1 MADVD
6 LAEQLLLKPP
16 QRISFQVENKH
27 RKFQPEDKK
36 LAQYYMCEEG
46 PGMKATDRNRCWW
59 ADSHNT
65 AGPDYLQLKEQK
77 GPEVF
82 LLENTTSLSFLFSSR
97 LLFAS
102 LNQDFDVILDFYF
115 PYFLTFPVSINFYSV
130 TPPSQTKLQPSPMGI
145 AIHHL
150 FSCLIWYITWEV
162 LQFSGEKGDC
172 GLFFIYMNPQWS
184 KCPSFLW
191 VHMET
196 VILSLEGLLDRTMG

>member
-36 LAQYYMCEEG
+36 IGSVLRVWGRAWDEGNRQEQMLMGWFTQYSRSWLS
-46 PGMKATDRNRCWW
+46 PAKRA
-59 ADSHNT
+59 
-65 AGPDYLQLKEQK
+65 K

-102 LNQDFDVILDFYF
+102 LDQDFDVILDFYF
-115 PYFLTFPVSINFYSV
+115 PYFLTFPASINFYSV
-130 TPPSQTKLQPSPMGI
+130 TAPSQPKLRPSPMGI
-145 AIHHL
+145 AIHHF
-150 FSCLIWYITWEV
+150 FSCLIWYIMWEV
-162 LQFSGEKGDC
+162 LLFSGEQGDC
-172 GLFFIYMNPQWS
+172 GLFFMYMNSRWA

-196 VILSLEGLLDRTMG
+196 VILSLEGLLDRTV